1 VDQDSPPGLF
11 GQARATFEAAKRLIR
26 AHVALARAEAADILD
41 EVKRAVALG
50 LGALGLLIV
59 IAQLLLIGGL
69 LFVGEWQFGSIGWG
83 VLLGALLLLDVAIV
97 LVLLAVGV
105 TRARLGRDFLVAL
118 VIGVAVGLVLGFDLT
133 HRGWSSL
140 GDSIAGTVDT
150 AWRAVLVAVVALAVI
165 GAILGLISGLR
176 SGVGGALGRA
186 VAFAILGAVIGWI
199 TALSIPPQV
208 GAALGVFVGLIVW
221 PAVSGIGVARRGIDT
236 EALKAKFTPDQT
248 IDETK
253 ESIEWV
259 RARLPLA
266 PKS

>member
-1 VDQDSPPGLF
+1 MDQDSPPGLF

-26 AHVALARAEAADILD
+26 AHVALARAEAGDILD

-50 LGALGLLIV
+50 LGALALVIV
-59 IAQLLLIGGL
+59 IAQLVLIGGL
-69 LFVGEWQFGSIGWG
+69 LFLGEWLFGSIGWG
-83 VLLGALLLLDVAIV
+83 VLLGSLLLLDVAIV

-105 TRARLGRDFLVAL
+105 TTARLGRDVLVAL

-133 HRGWSSL
+133 HRGWSTL
-140 GDSIAGTVDT
+140 ADSVAGSVDP
-150 AWRAVLVAVVALAVI
+150 AWRTLLVAVVALAVI

-176 SGVGGALGRA
+176 SGVGSAIGRA
-186 VAFAILGAVIGWI
+186 IGVAVLGAVIGWV

-208 GAALGVFVGLIVW
+208 GAALGVLVGLIVW
-221 PAVSGIGVARRGIDT
+221 PALDGIGVARRGIDT
-236 EALKAKFTPDQT
+236 EALRAKFTPDQT
-248 IDETK
+248 IGETK